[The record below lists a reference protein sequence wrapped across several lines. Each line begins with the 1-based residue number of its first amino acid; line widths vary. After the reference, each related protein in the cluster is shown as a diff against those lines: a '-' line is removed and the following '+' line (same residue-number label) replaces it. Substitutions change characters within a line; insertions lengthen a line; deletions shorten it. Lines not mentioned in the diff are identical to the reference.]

1 MGKKLLTGILVTF
14 LTSQFISGQF
24 ETYSVSIAPF
34 CSKKNNEFSPV
45 YYKEGIVFCTDR
57 SQNSALNSSGSR
69 NARQFNIYYSVRTH
83 NAKSWNSKLFS
94 NNLKTKV
101 NDGPVTF
108 NNSGDTIYFSRN
120 LGLTNKR
127 SNNSKSGNKLGIF
140 TAVLVKG
147 QWTKIREFRYN
158 NERYNVTTP
167 CLSPDGNKLFFAS
180 DKPGGSGGYDLYF
193 CVWKGDYWD
202 KPENLGQ
209 VINTEGNESYPFIN
223 ASGDLF
229 FSSDG
234 KSGFGGMDIFYSR
247 FSNQEWLTPVQL
259 DPPINSKFNDFGIAT
274 DSVMNEGYF
283 STDRN
288 KTTEIYHFKTGYP
301 QVFYNTIQKD
311 NKYSFVFRD
320 TGSIVVDTTNLM
332 YMWNFGDGTSSA
344 KMVTYHC
351 YKSPGDYNVRLDLID
366 RNTGRLFFSKLS
378 YNLKITNYE
387 QPYINSTNVTI
398 KGDITQFD
406 GSKSYMPGYKTVAY
420 SWDFGDHI
428 RSSGEKV
435 NHSYLKKGDYI
446 VNLCLTLKSEST
458 GDIKKTGISKKIT
471 VFNNHQE
478 EASYLSKESSE
489 KPDFLELKDAENVK
503 MTNLYSAENEFQ
515 QDAVFDVELVT
526 SKNRMDLNKAFFRN
540 VPKKFS
546 ITEKPD
552 RDTIKYCYNVD
563 QQMTLMAAYPA
574 YREMMALGYKEARVK
589 MFLLKDQSEKELL
602 NLIKINGAYA
612 DSYFDSKEKLTS
624 SAYIMLDQVFK
635 LMKKYPPLKLEL
647 AVHTDN
653 RGPADK
659 NLALSQRHSQYMVNY
674 LIKRGINTKRMI
686 SMGFGG
692 SKPIAPNF
700 LEKDRKLNRRIDFRI
715 VD

>member
-1 MGKKLLTGILVTF
+1 MKEKLLTGILVTF
-14 LTSQFISGQF
+14 LTSQFVSGQF
-24 ETYSVSIAPF
+24 ETYSVEIAPF
-34 CSKKNNEFSPV
+34 CSKKNDEFSPV
-45 YYKEGIVFCTDR
+45 YYKEGIVFCTNR
-57 SQNSALNSSGSR
+57 NQKLALNSFGSQ
-69 NARQFNIYYSVRTH
+69 NTTQFNIYYSSRSH
-83 NAKSWNSKLFS
+83 NAKSWNTKLFS
-94 NNLKTKV
+94 NNLKSKV

-120 LGLTNKR
+120 LELTNKNR
-127 SNNSKSGNKLGIF
+127 NNSKSGNKLGIF
-140 TAVLVKG
+140 SAVLVKG

-158 NERYNVTTP
+158 NDRYNVTTP
-167 CLSPDGNKLFFAS
+167 YLSPDGKKLFFAS
-180 DKPGGSGGYDLYF
+180 DKPGGSGGYDLYL
-193 CVWKGDYWD
+193 CEWKGDYWD

-209 VINTEGNESYPFIN
+209 VINTEGNESYPSIN
-223 ASGDLF
+223 SSGDLF

-234 KSGFGGMDIFYSR
+234 KSGFGGMDIFYSQ
-247 FSNQEWLTPVQL
+247 FLNQEWLTPIQL
-259 DPPINSKFNDFGIAT
+259 DPPINSRFNDFGITT

-288 KTTEIYHFKTGYP
+288 KTTEIYHFKTGFP

-320 TGSIVVDTTNLM
+320 TGSIVVDTTNLT

-344 KMVTYHC
+344 KMVTNHC
-351 YKSPGDYNVRLDLID
+351 YKSAGDYHVRLDLID

-406 GSKSYMPGYKTVAY
+406 GSKSYMPGYKTVTY
-420 SWDFGDHI
+420 SWDFGDRI
-428 RSSGEKV
+428 RSSGERV
-435 NHSYLKKGDYI
+435 NHSYLKKGNYI

-458 GDIKKTGISKKIT
+458 GIIKKTGISKKIT
-471 VFNNHQE
+471 VLNGHQE
-478 EASYLSKESSE
+478 EDSYLAKESSE

-503 MTNLYSAENEFQ
+503 MTNLYSAENECQ
-515 QDAVFDVELVT
+515 QDAVFVVELVT

-546 ITEKPD
+546 ITEEPYQ
-552 RDTIKYCYNVD
+552 DTIKYCYNVD
-563 QQMTLMAAYPA
+563 QQMSLMATYPT

-674 LIKRGINTKRMI
+674 LIKRGINTRRMI

-715 VD
+715 ID